1 MKMRPAFIGLLAG
14 IAGVVLLVLYMKR
27 FEDDASGGRSVAL
40 LVAVSPISRGKPI
53 TDDMLGSREV
63 PAKYADDRAIRA
75 SEREKI
81 TGLRATSTIPVQQTL
96 MWTDVVAMSDDQRD
110 LSSLVQ
116 PGNRAMPVHVVFQ
129 DEVPL
134 IHPGDFVDVLA
145 VFSEGHQSTV
155 LLQRVLVLSIG
166 QETSYDRSV
175 DKARSSQ
182 KATMLTLS
190 VSLQEAQL
198 LALAIDRGKLTAV
211 IRNPDDMKV
220 AETPPDINTSIFQ
233 NQPQREAIQGPT
245 RHRPIKLG
253 EAK

>member
-40 LVAVSPISRGKPI
+40 LVAVSPIARGKAI
-53 TDDMLGSREV
+53 SDDMLGSREV

-81 TGLRATSTIPVQQTL
+81 TGLHATSTIPVQQTL

-134 IHPGDFVDVLA
+134 IHPGDFVDMLA
-145 VFSEGHQSTV
+145 VFEGHQSTV

-175 DKARSSQ
+175 DKARQAQ

-220 AETPPDINTSIFQ
+220 AETPPDINSSIFL
-233 NQPQREAIQGPT
+233 NQPQREAIQGPA